1 MMPRTSSTIF
11 VMFVAAVF
19 LFGSFGLAPVS
30 AAAADK
36 GTIHVAYDGIPEA
49 DMLNFLI
56 ALARAEERGVK
67 VKVSYLESE
76 DIAAQAV
83 VSGQADIGV
92 GTPYALI
99 QKVKAPIRMFYQMV
113 KLRFFPVVNTAVYK
127 TWKDL
132 DGAEMYVHSRGSG
145 TEAIMNLMA
154 QQYGIKYK
162 SMSYLPKSSVRA
174 GAMLQGRINA
184 TIVDAERW
192 AILQEKGKGKFG
204 LLPMP
209 EINGSD
215 EALYANINF
224 LKKKS
229 EAVDILLEELI
240 KVWREINK
248 DQKYVITAR
257 KKYNIL
263 PDMDKKD
270 VESILP
276 FYSETAASGA
286 FPNNGGGVEAVKGD
300 FEFYGFAGTIKGDIT
315 KLKVE
320 DFWYLDPLNKALDK
334 LGRVPEHKGKQ

>member
-1 MMPRTSSTIF
+1 MRHKTKSTITL
-11 VMFVAAVF
+11 VMATVLLCSIFIFAGPA
-19 LFGSFGLAPVS
+19 LS
-30 AAAADK
+30 AEKAM
-36 GTIHVAYDGIPEA
+36 HVAFDGIPEA

-56 ALARAEERGVK
+56 AVHRAEKRGVK
-67 VKVSYLESE
+67 LKISYLQSE

-99 QKVKAPIRMFYQMV
+99 QKLKAPVRMFYQLV
-113 KLRFFPVVNTAVYK
+113 KLRFFPVVNTEVYK

-132 DGAEMYVHSRGSG
+132 DGVNMYVHSRGSG

-154 QQYGIKYK
+154 KNHSIKYK
-162 SMSYLPKSSVRA
+162 SISYLPKSSVRA

-192 AILQEKGKGKFG
+192 ALLQEKGKGKFG
-204 LLPMP
+204 VLPMP

-215 EALYANINF
+215 EALYANVNY
-224 LKKKS
+224 LKSKS
-229 EAVDILLEELI
+229 GAIDILLEELLLT
-240 KVWREINK
+240 WREINK
-248 DQKYVITAR
+248 NPRYVLEAR

-270 VESILP
+270 VDSIVP
-276 FYSETAASGA
+276 FYTEQIASGA
-286 FPNNGGGVEAVKGD
+286 YSNNGGGAKAAKGD
-300 FEFYGFAGTIKGDIT
+300 FEFYGFAGTIKGDIS

-320 DFWYLDPLNKALDK
+320 DFWYLDPLNRALGK
-334 LGRVPEHKGKQ
+334 VGSVPE